1 MTPQLI
7 EKLRKILAL
16 TTSPVEGEAQ
26 AATFKLKELLT
37 EHNLEIADLEKRGC
51 NVAPEILKQ
60 QHDLG
65 KAAFQWKLDL
75 ADMIAKHFFCHSLTG
90 RYGRWSSDKEVHFI
104 GRPDNVEAL
113 QMIYVWLI
121 NQIKA
126 ISAQARRDHYVRTN
140 EHIDPLRW
148 QVSFGRGVVDRLDDR
163 LEDLMKRKQAM
174 AAKESAGA
182 LVIHH
187 EAEISDYLEKHHNYR
202 TDGRKTAREMEREA
216 NEAMMADLL
225 KKDPEAYYAKR
236 PWERPL
242 TPEQQAEK
250 DKKDAAEAKRQAR
263 NDRRREKAAQD
274 RGYWGR
280 RSYGSID
287 LKAEDQKSK
296 ARRAGNEAAKD
307 INLEPFLK
315 GGKPT
320 IKQESRKL
328 R

>member
-7 EKLRKILAL
+7 EKLQKILAL

-26 AATFKLKELLT
+26 AATFKLQELLT
-37 EHNLEIADLEKRGC
+37 QHNLDIADLEKRGA
-51 NVAPEILKQ
+51 VAAPGIVDHH
-60 QHDLG
+60 HDLG
-65 KAAFQWKLDL
+65 KAAFAWKLDL
-75 ADMIAKHFFCHSLTG
+75 ADMVAGHFYCHSLTG
-90 RYGRWSSDKEVHFI
+90 RYGRWSGDKEVKFI

-113 QMIYVWLI
+113 TMIYKWLI
-121 NQIKA
+121 DQIKA

-148 QVSFGRGVVDRLDDR
+148 QVSFGVGVVDRLGDR
-163 LEDLMKRKQAM
+163 LEELMKRKQQA

-187 EAEISDYLEKHHNYR
+187 EAEISDYLEKHHGYR
-202 TDGRKTAREMEREA
+202 TDGRETAKEKARREEREA
-216 NEAMMADLL
+216 DAKL
-225 KKDPEAYYAKR
+225 KQDDPEAYYRKF

-242 TPEQQAEK
+242 TPEQQAER
-250 DKKDAAEAKRQAR
+250 DKKAAAEAKRQAR
-263 NDRRREKAAQD
+263 NDRRRERNAEK
-274 RGYWGR
+274 RGYSGR
-280 RSYGSID
+280 RSYASVD
-287 LKAEDQKSK
+287 WTAVDQKST
-296 ARRAGNEAAKD
+296 ARSAGREAAKD

-320 IKQESRKL
+320 VQPGKARL